1 MQIVNANGT
10 VLGSVRLTG
19 EDIAGLSRGMV
30 DELRIAARVDA
41 LRAQARAN
49 MSGLNG
55 GAPSGPVGPTGS
67 IGGNGTPTGPT
78 GPAPRPDGPT
88 PRTPRF
94 KRWQIAVMI
103 LVGLGT
109 IGAIADDGD
118 KGSTSAPTVAETR
131 VPLANAG
138 SPRAI
143 VLDNGDVVIGS
154 TAVDNVLRSGSP
166 LRNRFTAVL
175 AEHGASGLTGK
186 SLDSNVNQAISF
198 CQRYADGDPAAAR
211 QAQVATRT
219 IPGAAHE
226 MGTQQRAVILGGL
239 SAVCPAL

>member
-1 MQIVNANGT
+1 
-10 VLGSVRLTG
+10 
-19 EDIAGLSRGMV
+19 
-30 DELRIAARVDA
+30 
-41 LRAQARAN
+41 
-49 MSGLNG
+49 
-55 GAPSGPVGPTGS
+55 
-67 IGGNGTPTGPT
+67 
-78 GPAPRPDGPT
+78 
-88 PRTPRF
+88 
-94 KRWQIAVMI
+94 MI

-118 KGSTSAPTVAETR
+118 DKGSTSTPTVAETR

-138 SPRAI
+138 SPRAQA
-143 VLDNGDVVIGS
+143 LDNGDIVIGS
-154 TAVDNVLRSGSP
+154 TAVDNVRRSGSP

-175 AEHGASGLTGK
+175 AEHGASGLSGK
-186 SLDSNVNQAISF
+186 ALDANVSQAISF
-198 CQRYADGDPAAAR
+198 CQRYADGDQAAAR

>member
-30 DELRIAARVDA
+30 DQLDQRVDE
-41 LRAQARAN
+41 LRAQARMN
-49 MSGLNG
+49 MARGV
-55 GAPSGPVGPTGS
+55 SGPGGPG
-67 IGGNGTPTGPT
+67 GGNGAPTGPT
-78 GPAPRPDGPT
+78 GPRTDVPRPRRDDDDDRPHRR
-88 PRTPRF
+88 PM
-94 KRWQIAVMI
+94 KRWHWLLIGFMV
-103 LVGLGT
+103 LGT
-109 IGAIADDGD
+109 IGAIADDSD

-131 VPLANAG
+131 VPLANVG
-138 SPRAI
+138 SPRAQ
-143 VLDNGDVVIGS
+143 VLRNGDVVIGS

-166 LRNRFTAVL
+166 LRNRFTAIL
-175 AEHGASGLTGK
+175 AEQGASGLTGK
-186 SLDSNVNQAISF
+186 SLDANIMQGIAF

-226 MGTQQRAVILGGL
+226 MGTQQRAVTLGAL
-239 SAVCPAL
+239 SALCPAL